1 MRRLFALFLF
11 LFVLTP
17 GLVLAE
23 SPARNDG
30 SVDPAARASVS
41 SYLAGFNA
49 GIGGSWTSN
58 EYKGMSSDGTFLPL
72 IGYEGE
78 HFYLRGVSG
87 GLHLFKNSWF
97 EFNVQLSY
105 LSQHFYAGNSDSWA
119 MRRLDDA
126 PAAATGEDICGF
138 LIEYVR
144 QHYMEPLTLQ
154 ELARRLNY
162 SLPYVSKR
170 FKDGTGVPFMEYLQ
184 NYRVT
189 EGCRLLSGTNRTLEE
204 ITRMVGYQDVKFFSA
219 LVKRQTGL
227 SPRGFRRRYQHEQ
240 SEQ

>member
-30 SVDPAARASVS
+30 SVDPAARASVL

-78 HFYLRGVSG
+78 HY
-87 GLHLFKNSWF
+87 
-97 EFNVQLSY
+97 
-105 LSQHFYAGNSDSWA
+105 
-119 MRRLDDA
+119 
-126 PAAATGEDICGF
+126 
-138 LIEYVR
+138 
-144 QHYMEPLTLQ
+144 
-154 ELARRLNY
+154 
-162 SLPYVSKR
+162 
-170 FKDGTGVPFMEYLQ
+170 
-184 NYRVT
+184 
-189 EGCRLLSGTNRTLEE
+189 
-204 ITRMVGYQDVKFFSA
+204 
-219 LVKRQTGL
+219 
-227 SPRGFRRRYQHEQ
+227 
-240 SEQ
+240 